1 MAKKTQKPELSVD
14 VTDVINETVEAA
26 PKKAAEAPVIQQTV
40 VQTINPAL
48 AKQQADNDRIKKL
61 NAEFIKKIRKE
72 EKIAYKPPKFYA
84 ELLSPI
90 YVFTLNNYDVVVR
103 FDGTT
108 QYFPET
114 VYKFLMK
121 KLARILDGN
130 TSQEHISEL

>member
-1 MAKKTQKPELSVD
+1 MARKTKTDMTID
-14 VTDVINETVEAA
+14 VTKDVNKEVAAAPAAADPQVIN
-26 PKKAAEAPVIQQTV
+26 QTI

-48 AKQQADNDRIKKL
+48 AKQRDDNEKIKRLNSEFMAKL
-61 NAEFIKKIRKE
+61 RKE
-72 EKIAYKPPKFYA
+72 ERIAYKPPKYYS
-84 ELLSPI
+84 EILSPI
-90 YVFTLNNYDVVVR
+90 YVFTLNGYDVIVR

-130 TSQEHISEL
+130 TSQDVITEL